1 MSALARILVVDDAPA
16 NVKLLDQVL
25 RASGYEVVTAA
36 SGREGLEKLAATK
49 PDLVLLDVVMPEM
62 SGYDVCRAIRAS
74 SATVLL
80 PVVMVTALDPET
92 ERVKG
97 IEAGADDF
105 LSKPI
110 NQPELLARVKSLLRI
125 RALHR
130 KVEDQA
136 AQLAEWNAKLE
147 DRVAEQMAQLERLA
161 RLRRFLSPKV
171 ADLIV
176 AGELDD
182 PLATRRREVTI
193 MFVDMRGFTAFSETA
208 APEDVLGV
216 LRDYH
221 GEIGRLVNQ
230 YEGTVEHFAGDGVML
245 IFNDPAP
252 LPDPAY
258 SAACMALE
266 LRDSVARLSE
276 SWHKLG
282 YRLHCGIG
290 IAQGYATIGTI
301 GFPGRQDYGVVG
313 QVNSLAARLC
323 AEAAA
328 GQVLVSQR
336 VYGRIDDRVVAEMV
350 GELTLKGFHAP
361 VPAYGVLSL
370 KRTAAAEIV

>member
-1 MSALARILVVDDAPA
+1 M
-16 NVKLLDQVL
+16 
-25 RASGYEVVTAA
+25 AS
-36 SGREGLEKLAATK
+36 
-49 PDLVLLDVVMPEM
+49 DF
-62 SGYDVCRAIRAS
+62 
-74 SATVLL
+74 
-80 PVVMVTALDPET
+80 
-92 ERVKG
+92 VKG

-110 NQPELLARVKSLLRI
+110 DQPELLARVKSLLRI

-130 KVEDQA
+130 QVEEQA
-136 AQLAEWNAKLE
+136 SELAEWNARLE
-147 DRVAEQMAQLERLA
+147 DRVAEQMGQIERLA

-193 MFVDMRGFTAFSETA
+193 MFVDMRGFTAFTETA

-221 GEIGRLVNQ
+221 GEIGRLVSR

-258 SAACMALE
+258 AAACMALE
-266 LRDSVARLSE
+266 LRDSVTRLAE

-336 VYGRIDDRVVAEMV
+336 VFGRIDEKVVAERL
-350 GELTLKGFHAP
+350 GELSLKGFHAP
-361 VPAYGVLSL
+361 VHAYNVLSL
-370 KRTAAAEIV
+370 RRAVAPEVA